1 MQNGLQYLFQTIND
15 KDIQYL
21 NIITNLNLL
30 RDLYSIIS
38 NIYFTNKK

>member
-1 MQNGLQYLFQTIND
+1 MPNGLQYLFQTIND